1 MAESRRYQYY
11 YAVIRANGL
20 CTRIEDTTDYYDS
33 EEWPDWISIPEYN
46 RAYLMKYYNRADGK
60 WYTDASFTTLAEG
73 LN

>member
-1 MAESRRYQYY
+1 MYQ
-11 YAVIRANGL
+11 NW
-20 CTRIEDTTDYYDS
+20 DTTDYYDP